1 MSIGRRCLSK
11 FRLDCNIVSDVRVG
25 THKSALVN
33 FFINKK
39 FSEVGFVLFFC
50 LIPTSLQILCLT
62 TGVSLS
68 VFLSK
73 LLFNWDVIIGKNESS
88 SKSYQFIPDQRHLI
102 KMVRLLMSGNWWL
115 FLLAYGVIRG
125 LCCIVVK
132 I

>member
-33 FFINKK
+33 FFINNK
-39 FSEVGFVLFFC
+39 FSEVGFVLFFVSSQ
-50 LIPTSLQILCLT
+50 LFLQILCLS

-73 LLFNWDVIIGKNESS
+73 LLFNWDVIISKNESS
-88 SKSYQFIPDQRHLI
+88 SKLYQFIPDQRQLI
-102 KMVRLLMSGNWWL
+102 KMVRLLTSGN
-115 FLLAYGVIRG
+115 
-125 LCCIVVK
+125 
-132 I
+132 

>member
-1 MSIGRRCLSK
+1 MGIGRRCLSK

-39 FSEVGFVLFFC
+39 FSEVGFVLF
-50 LIPTSLQILCLT
+50 
-62 TGVSLS
+62 SLS

-88 SKSYQFIPDQRHLI
+88 SKLYQFIPDQRHLI
-102 KMVRLLMSGNWWL
+102 KMVRLLLSGN
-115 FLLAYGVIRG
+115 
-125 LCCIVVK
+125 
-132 I
+132 